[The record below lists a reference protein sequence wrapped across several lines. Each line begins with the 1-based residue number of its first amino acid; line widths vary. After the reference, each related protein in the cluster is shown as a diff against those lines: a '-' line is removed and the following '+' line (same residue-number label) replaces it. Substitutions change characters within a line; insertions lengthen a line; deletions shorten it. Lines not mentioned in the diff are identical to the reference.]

1 MRKSFSAGG
10 PSTSLGR
17 IWAEL
22 NKINKK
28 LENASA
34 APNATAKETAFDAS
48 KLDEKQIAILK
59 EKLGLLDKK
68 VSK

>member
-10 PSTSLGR
+10 PSTSLGG

-28 LENASA
+28 LEKANAVA
-34 APNATAKETAFDAS
+34 NKTTFDVS
-48 KLDEKQIAILK
+48 KLDEKQIAVLK
-59 EKLGLLDKK
+59 EKLGLTDKK
-68 VSK
+68 VNK